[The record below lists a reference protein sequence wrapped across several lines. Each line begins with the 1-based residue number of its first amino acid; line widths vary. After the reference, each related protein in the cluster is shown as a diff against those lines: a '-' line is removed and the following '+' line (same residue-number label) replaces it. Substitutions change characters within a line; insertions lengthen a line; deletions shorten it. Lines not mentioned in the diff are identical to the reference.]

1 MFRRSKSEPV
11 PDSTTSAAPDAGSTT
26 ERPSTKGRPTPTRK
40 EAEAMARARAKPPR
54 TRREMAQAQRSARG
68 ESTARVKA
76 GMKAGEERYLMAR
89 DKGPV
94 RRFTRYFVDARFS
107 FVELMIP
114 ILLVTMVLSYSGNA
128 GLASFGSSVLLL
140 AMLLVVM
147 DMVLL
152 RFRLRRELVRRFP
165 DESFKGTTYYA
176 ITRAMQMRFM
186 RLPKTQVKI
195 GQSLPEQYR

>member
-11 PDSTTSAAPDAGSTT
+11 PDTTSSAVPGAGPTT

-94 RRFTRYFVDARFS
+94 RRFTRDFVDARFS

-152 RFRLRRELVRRFP
+152 RFRLRRELVARFP
-165 DESFKGTTYYA
+165 DDSHKGTTYYA

-186 RLPKTQVKI
+186 RLPKTQVKM
-195 GQSLPEQYR
+195 GQSLPEHYR

>member
-11 PDSTTSAAPDAGSTT
+11 PDTTSSAVPGAGPTT

-40 EAEAMARARAKPPR
+40 EAEAMARARAKP
-54 TRREMAQAQRSARG
+54 SARG

-94 RRFTRYFVDARFS
+94 RRFTRDFVDARFS

-152 RFRLRRELVRRFP
+152 RFRLRRELVARFP
-165 DESFKGTTYYA
+165 DDSHKGTTYYA

-195 GQSLPEQYR
+195 GQSLPEHYR

>member
-11 PDSTTSAAPDAGSTT
+11 ADTTASPTGAPES
-26 ERPSTKGRPTPTRK
+26 ERPGAKGRPTPTRK

-54 TRREMAQAQRSARG
+54 TRREIAQAQRSARG

-76 GMKAGEERYLMAR
+76 GMKAGEERYLMQR

-94 RRFTRYFVDARFS
+94 RRFTRDFVDARFS

-114 ILLVTMVLSYSGNA
+114 ILLVTMVLSYSGNP

-140 AMLLVVM
+140 TMLLVVM

-152 RFRLRRELVRRFP
+152 RFRLRRELTARFP
-165 DESFKGTTYYA
+165 DESHKGTTYYA

-195 GQSLPEQYR
+195 GQTLPEHYR

>member
-1 MFRRSKSEPV
+1 MFRRSKSESV
-11 PDSTTSAAPDAGSTT
+11 PDASTSTSATGPEHAQPGG
-26 ERPSTKGRPTPTRK
+26 KGRPTPTRK

-54 TRREMAQAQRSARG
+54 TRREIAQAQRSTRG

-94 RRFTRYFVDARFS
+94 RRFTRDFVDARFS
-107 FVELMIP
+107 FIELMIP
-114 ILLVTMVLSYSGNA
+114 LLVLTMVLSYSGNA
-128 GLASFGSSVLLL
+128 GPGQSFGSSVLLL
-140 AMLLVVM
+140 AMLLVVL

-152 RFRLRRELVRRFP
+152 RFRLRRELATRFP
-165 DESFKGTTYYA
+165 DESLKGTTYYA

-195 GQSLPEQYR
+195 GQTLPEHYR

>member
-11 PDSTTSAAPDAGSTT
+11 PDTTASASPDAASTT

-54 TRREMAQAQRSARG
+54 TRREVAQAQRSARG

-94 RRFTRYFVDARFS
+94 RRFTRDFVDARFS

-165 DESFKGTTYYA
+165 DQSLKGTTYYA

>member
-11 PDSTTSAAPDAGSTT
+11 PDATSATSATGPEHAQPGG
-26 ERPSTKGRPTPTRK
+26 KGRPTPTRR

-54 TRREMAQAQRSARG
+54 TRREIAQAQRSTRG

-94 RRFTRYFVDARFS
+94 RRFTRDFVDARFS
-107 FVELMIP
+107 FIELMIP
-114 ILLVTMVLSYSGNA
+114 LLVLTMVFTYSGNE
-128 GLASFGSSVLLL
+128 GLQSFGSSVLLL
-140 AMLLVVM
+140 AMLLVVL

-152 RFRLRRELVRRFP
+152 RFRLRRELAVRFP
-165 DESFKGTTYYA
+165 DDSLKGTTYYA

-195 GQSLPEQYR
+195 GQTLPEHYR